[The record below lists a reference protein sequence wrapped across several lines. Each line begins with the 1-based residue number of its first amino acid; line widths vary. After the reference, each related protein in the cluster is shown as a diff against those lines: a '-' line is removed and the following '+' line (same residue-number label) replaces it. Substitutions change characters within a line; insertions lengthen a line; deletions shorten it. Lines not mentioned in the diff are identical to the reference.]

1 MSKIE
6 TNTIAPSTGTTLTI
20 GESGDTVQLGTGAT
34 QSGFG
39 GTNTPAFHASLSS
52 NQTGSDNSFT
62 KLQINSEE
70 YDTDN
75 CYNNS
80 TNYRFTPTTAG
91 KYYVYGQVVAG
102 QNNIYS
108 TNVAIYKNGS
118 IYASNRDNVY
128 SNTRAE
134 GNATIGVVIDF
145 NGSSDYVELFSL
157 VDITTGSPIY
167 FGESGFSWGE
177 MTYFGAYKIIE

>member
-1 MSKIE
+1 MAITKI
-6 TNTIAPSTGTTLTI
+6 IADSIT
-20 GESGDTVQLGTGAT
+20 SGAIA
-34 QSGFG
+34 
-39 GTNTPAFHASLSS
+39 NTPAFHASLSS

-70 YDTDN
+70 YDTDS
-75 CYNNS
+75 CYDNS

-108 TNVAIYKNGS
+108 INCAIYKNGS
-118 IYASNRDNVY
+118 IYANCRDNVF

-134 GNATIGVVIDF
+134 GNANVSAIIDF

-167 FGESGFSWGE
+167 FGESGTYTYGE
-177 MTYFGAYKIIE
+177 MTYFGAYRILT

>member
-1 MSKIE
+1 MAITKL
-6 TNTIAPSTGTTLTI
+6 IADSIT
-20 GESGDTVQLGTGAT
+20 SGAIA
-34 QSGFG
+34 
-39 GTNTPAFHASLSS
+39 NTPAFHASLSAD
-52 NQTGSDNSFT
+52 QTGTDNTFT

-70 YDTDN
+70 LDTDN
-75 CYNNS
+75 CYDNS

-108 TNVAIYKNGS
+108 INCAIYKNGS
-118 IYASNRDNVY
+118 IYANCRDNVY

-134 GNATIGVVIDF
+134 GNANVSAIIDF

-157 VDITTGSPIY
+157 VDITTGSPKY
-167 FGESGFSWGE
+167 LGESGIFTYGE
-177 MTYFGAYKIIE
+177 MTYFGAYRIIE